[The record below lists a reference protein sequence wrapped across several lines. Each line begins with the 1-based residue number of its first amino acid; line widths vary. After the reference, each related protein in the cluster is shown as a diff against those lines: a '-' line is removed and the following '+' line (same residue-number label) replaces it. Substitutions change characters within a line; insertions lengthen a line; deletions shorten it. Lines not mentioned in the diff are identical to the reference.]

1 MAIKGTAVS
10 TDSNAA
16 SLHRKGFASLL
27 TTFSFIVMSLSGF
40 LLFIV
45 PQGRIAEWTDW
56 RMLGLAK
63 SQWGDIHITTSLM
76 FLIAGAYHIL
86 LNWRTLVNY
95 FTAKRDKGLMMQREL
110 AISGVVTVLCIAGAV
125 YQVPP
130 LSYVLT
136 LNNTIKQAWIVD
148 KDHEPPIGHAELL
161 TMPSFTKK
169 MQMDMNQVTDELQ
182 RNGITFK
189 DTESLAVIA
198 RNHGT
203 SPVKLYMLI
212 KPLEGGAARAVTAA
226 AMTEETAKA
235 SLRTAPSAI
244 APVKP
249 AVVSAKQAVYT
260 AELVD
265 EKFEGRG
272 MGRKTLAMLA
282 EETGFDLAKA
292 KKKLAA
298 RNLSMKDDETLKDAA
313 AKAGIAPMEILKIIL
328 VGEPV
333 EA

>member
-1 MAIKGTAVS
+1 MS
-10 TDSNAA
+10 TKA
-16 SLHRKGFASLL
+16 LHGKGFASLL
-27 TTFSFIVMSLSGF
+27 TTFSFIVMSLSGI

-45 PQGRIAEWTDW
+45 PQGRIAEWTEW

-76 FLIAGAYHIL
+76 FLIAGAYHIA

-95 FTAKRDKGLMMQREL
+95 FTSKREKGLMMQREL
-110 AISGVVTVLCIAGAV
+110 AISAVVTVFCIAGAV

-148 KDHEPPIGHAELL
+148 KDHEPPMGHAELL

-169 MQMDMNQVTDELQ
+169 LQMDMGQVTAVLQ
-182 RNGITFK
+182 QNGITFN

-198 RNHGT
+198 KRHGT
-203 SPVKLYMLI
+203 SPVRLYQMI
-212 KPLEGGAARAVTAA
+212 KPLEGSTSGMVTAA
-226 AMTEETAKA
+226 APAEAVKA
-235 SLRTAPSAI
+235 SLQTA
-244 APVKP
+244 APATQP
-249 AVVSAKQAVYT
+249 VYT
-260 AELVD
+260 DELVD

-272 MGRKTLAMLA
+272 MGRKTLAMLS
-282 EETGFDLAKA
+282 EEIGFDLAKA

-298 RNLSMKDDETLKDAA
+298 RNVSMKDDETLKDAA
-313 AKAGIAPMEILKIIL
+313 NKAGTAPMEILKVIL

-333 EA
+333 KA

>member
-1 MAIKGTAVS
+1 MRETEMS
-10 TDSNAA
+10 TKA
-16 SLHRKGFASLL
+16 LHGKGFASLL

-45 PQGRIAEWTDW
+45 PQGRIAEWTEW

-76 FLIAGAYHIL
+76 FLIAGAYHIA

-95 FTAKRDKGLMMQREL
+95 FTTKREKGLMMQREL
-110 AISGVVTVLCIAGAV
+110 AISGVVTVFCIAGAV

-148 KDHEPPIGHAELL
+148 KDHEPPMGHAELL

-169 MQMDMNQVTDELQ
+169 LQMDMGQVTAVLQ
-182 RNGITFK
+182 QNGITFN

-198 RNHGT
+198 KRHGT
-203 SPVKLYMLI
+203 SPVRLYQMI
-212 KPLEGGAARAVTAA
+212 KPLEGSTSGMVTAA
-226 AMTEETAKA
+226 APAEAVKA
-235 SLRTAPSAI
+235 SLQTA
-244 APVKP
+244 APATQP
-249 AVVSAKQAVYT
+249 VYT
-260 AELVD
+260 DELVD

-272 MGRKTLAMLA
+272 MGRKTLAMLS
-282 EETGFDLAKA
+282 EEIGFDLAKA

-298 RNLSMKDDETLKDAA
+298 RNVSMKDDETLKDAA
-313 AKAGIAPMEILKIIL
+313 NKAGTAPMEILKVIL

-333 EA
+333 KA

>member
-1 MAIKGTAVS
+1 MS
-10 TDSNAA
+10 TKA
-16 SLHRKGFASLL
+16 LHGKGFASLL
-27 TTFSFIVMSLSGF
+27 TTFSFIVMSLSGI

-45 PQGRIAEWTDW
+45 PQGRIAEWTEW

-76 FLIAGAYHIL
+76 FLIAGAYHIA

-95 FTAKRDKGLMMQREL
+95 FTSKREKGLMMQREL
-110 AISGVVTVLCIAGAV
+110 AISGVVTVFCIAGAV

-148 KDHEPPIGHAELL
+148 KDHEPPMGHAELL

-169 MQMDMNQVTDELQ
+169 LQMDMGQVTAVLQ
-182 RNGITFK
+182 QNGITFN

-198 RNHGT
+198 KRHGT
-203 SPVKLYMLI
+203 SPVKLYQMI
-212 KPLEGGAARAVTAA
+212 KPLEGSTSGMVTAA
-226 AMTEETAKA
+226 APAEAVKA
-235 SLRTAPSAI
+235 SLQTA
-244 APVKP
+244 APATQP
-249 AVVSAKQAVYT
+249 VYT
-260 AELVD
+260 DELVD

-272 MGRKTLAMLA
+272 MGRKTLAMLS
-282 EETGFDLAKA
+282 EEIGFDLAKA

-298 RNLSMKDDETLKDAA
+298 RNVSMKDDETLKDAA
-313 AKAGIAPMEILKIIL
+313 NKAGTAPMEILKVIL

-333 EA
+333 KA

>member
-1 MAIKGTAVS
+1 MS
-10 TDSNAA
+10 TKA
-16 SLHRKGFASLL
+16 LHGKGFASLL
-27 TTFSFIVMSLSGF
+27 TTFSFIVMSLSGI

-45 PQGRIAEWTDW
+45 PQGRIAEWTEW

-76 FLIAGAYHIL
+76 FLIAGAYHIA

-95 FTAKRDKGLMMQREL
+95 FTTKREKGLMMQREL
-110 AISGVVTVLCIAGAV
+110 AISGVVTVFCIAGAV

-148 KDHEPPIGHAELL
+148 KDHEPPMGHAELL

-169 MQMDMNQVTDELQ
+169 LQMDMGQVTAVLQ
-182 RNGITFK
+182 QNGITFN

-198 RNHGT
+198 KRHGT
-203 SPVKLYMLI
+203 SPVKLYQMI
-212 KPLEGGAARAVTAA
+212 KPLEGSMSGMVTAA
-226 AMTEETAKA
+226 AAPAEAVKA
-235 SLRTAPSAI
+235 SLQTA
-244 APVKP
+244 APATQP
-249 AVVSAKQAVYT
+249 VYT
-260 AELVD
+260 DELVD

-272 MGRKTLAMLA
+272 MGRKTLAMLS
-282 EETGFDLAKA
+282 EEIGFDLAKA

-298 RNLSMKDDETLKDAA
+298 RNVSMKDDETLKDAA
-313 AKAGIAPMEILKIIL
+313 NKAGTAPMEILKVIL

-333 EA
+333 KA

>member
-1 MAIKGTAVS
+1 MS
-10 TDSNAA
+10 TKA
-16 SLHRKGFASLL
+16 LHGKGFASLL
-27 TTFSFIVMSLSGF
+27 TTFSFIVMSLSGI

-45 PQGRIAEWTDW
+45 PQGRIAEWTEW

-76 FLIAGAYHIL
+76 FLLAGAYHIA

-95 FTAKRDKGLMMQREL
+95 FTTKREKGLMMQREL
-110 AISGVVTVLCIAGAV
+110 AISGVVTVFCIAGAV

-148 KDHEPPIGHAELL
+148 KDHEPPMGHAELL

-169 MQMDMNQVTDELQ
+169 LQMDMGQVTAVLQ
-182 RNGITFK
+182 QNGITFN

-198 RNHGT
+198 KRHGT
-203 SPVKLYMLI
+203 SPVKLYQMI
-212 KPLEGGAARAVTAA
+212 KPLEGSTSGMVTAA
-226 AMTEETAKA
+226 AAPAEAVKA
-235 SLRTAPSAI
+235 SLQTA
-244 APVKP
+244 APATQP
-249 AVVSAKQAVYT
+249 VYT
-260 AELVD
+260 DELVD

-272 MGRKTLAMLA
+272 MGRKTLAMLS
-282 EETGFDLAKA
+282 EEIGFDLAKA

-298 RNLSMKDDETLKDAA
+298 RNVSMKDDETLKDAA
-313 AKAGIAPMEILKIIL
+313 NKAGTAPMEILKVIL

-333 EA
+333 KA

>member
-1 MAIKGTAVS
+1 MS
-10 TDSNAA
+10 TNTNG
-16 SLHRKGFASLL
+16 LHGKGFASLL

-95 FTAKRDKGLMMQREL
+95 FTAKREKGLMMQREL
-110 AISGVVTVLCIAGAV
+110 AISGVVTVFCIAGAV

-136 LNNTIKQAWIVD
+136 LNNSIKQAWIVD

-161 TMPSFTKK
+161 TMPSFTRK
-169 MQMDMNQVTDELQ
+169 MQMDPNQVAAVLKSK
-182 RNGITFK
+182 GITFT

-198 RNHGT
+198 KNHGT

-212 KPLEGGAARAVTAA
+212 KPLEGGAAGAVTAA
-226 AMTEETAKA
+226 ATPAEMTKA
-235 SLRTAPSAI
+235 SLQTATSAPSATT
-244 APVKP
+244 A
-249 AVVSAKQAVYT
+249 AAASARPPVYT

-282 EETGFDLAKA
+282 DETGVDLARA

-298 RNLSMKDDETLKDAA
+298 RNVSMKDDETLKDAA
-313 AKAGIAPMEILKIIL
+313 AKAGTAPMEILKIIL

-333 EA
+333 KA

>member
-1 MAIKGTAVS
+1 MSTKALHGKGY
-10 TDSNAA
+10 
-16 SLHRKGFASLL
+16 ASLL
-27 TTFSFIVMSLSGF
+27 TTFSFIVMSLSGI

-45 PQGRIAEWTDW
+45 PQGRIAEWTEW

-76 FLIAGAYHIL
+76 FLIAGAYHIA

-95 FTAKRDKGLMMQREL
+95 FTTKREKGLMMQREL
-110 AISGVVTVLCIAGAV
+110 AISGVVTVFCIAGAV

-148 KDHEPPIGHAELL
+148 KDHEPPMGHAELL

-169 MQMDMNQVTDELQ
+169 LQMDMGQVTAVLQ
-182 RNGITFK
+182 QNGITFN

-198 RNHGT
+198 KRHGT
-203 SPVKLYMLI
+203 SPVRLYQMI
-212 KPLEGGAARAVTAA
+212 KPLEGSTSGMVTAA
-226 AMTEETAKA
+226 AAPAEAVKA
-235 SLRTAPSAI
+235 SLQTA
-244 APVKP
+244 APATQP
-249 AVVSAKQAVYT
+249 VYT
-260 AELVD
+260 DELVD

-272 MGRKTLAMLA
+272 MGRKTLAMLS
-282 EETGFDLAKA
+282 EEIGFDLAKA

-298 RNLSMKDDETLKDAA
+298 RNVSMKDDETLKDAA
-313 AKAGIAPMEILKIIL
+313 NKAGTAPMEILKVIL

-333 EA
+333 KA

>member
-1 MAIKGTAVS
+1 MS
-10 TDSNAA
+10 TKA
-16 SLHRKGFASLL
+16 LHGKGFASLL
-27 TTFSFIVMSLSGF
+27 TTFSFIVMSLSGI

-45 PQGRIAEWTDW
+45 PQGRIAEWTEW

-76 FLIAGAYHIL
+76 FLIAGAYHIA

-95 FTAKRDKGLMMQREL
+95 FTSKREKGLMMQREL
-110 AISGVVTVLCIAGAV
+110 AISGVVTVFCIAGAV

-148 KDHEPPIGHAELL
+148 KDHEPPMGHAELL

-169 MQMDMNQVTDELQ
+169 LQMDMGQVTAVLQ
-182 RNGITFK
+182 QNGITFN

-198 RNHGT
+198 KRHGT
-203 SPVKLYMLI
+203 SPVKLYQMI
-212 KPLEGGAARAVTAA
+212 KPLEGSTSGMVTAA
-226 AMTEETAKA
+226 AAPAEAVKA
-235 SLRTAPSAI
+235 SLQTA
-244 APVKP
+244 APAGQP
-249 AVVSAKQAVYT
+249 VYT
-260 AELVD
+260 DELVD

-272 MGRKTLAMLA
+272 MGRKTLAMLS
-282 EETGFDLAKA
+282 EEIGFDLAKA

-298 RNLSMKDDETLKDAA
+298 RNVSMKDDETLKDAA
-313 AKAGIAPMEILKIIL
+313 NKAGTAPMEILKVIL

-333 EA
+333 KA

>member
-1 MAIKGTAVS
+1 MS
-10 TDSNAA
+10 TKA
-16 SLHRKGFASLL
+16 LHGKGFASLL
-27 TTFSFIVMSLSGF
+27 TTFSFIVMSLSGI

-45 PQGRIAEWTDW
+45 PQGRIAEWTEW

-76 FLIAGAYHIL
+76 FLIAGAYHIA

-95 FTAKRDKGLMMQREL
+95 FTTKREKGLMMQREL
-110 AISGVVTVLCIAGAV
+110 AISGVVTVFCIAGAV

-148 KDHEPPIGHAELL
+148 KDHEPPMGHAELL

-169 MQMDMNQVTDELQ
+169 LQMDMGQVTAVLQ
-182 RNGITFK
+182 QNGITFN

-198 RNHGT
+198 KRHGT
-203 SPVKLYMLI
+203 SPVRLYQMI
-212 KPLEGGAARAVTAA
+212 KPLEGSTSGMVTAA
-226 AMTEETAKA
+226 APAEAVKA
-235 SLRTAPSAI
+235 SLQTA
-244 APVKP
+244 APATQP
-249 AVVSAKQAVYT
+249 VYT
-260 AELVD
+260 DELVD

-272 MGRKTLAMLA
+272 MGRKTLAMLS
-282 EETGFDLAKA
+282 EEIGFDLAKA

-298 RNLSMKDDETLKDAA
+298 RNVSMKDDETLKDAA
-313 AKAGIAPMEILKIIL
+313 NKAGTAPMEILKVIL

-333 EA
+333 KA

>member
-1 MAIKGTAVS
+1 MS
-10 TDSNAA
+10 TKA
-16 SLHRKGFASLL
+16 LHGKGFASLL
-27 TTFSFIVMSLSGF
+27 TTFSFIVMSLSGI

-45 PQGRIAEWTDW
+45 PQGRIAEWTEW

-76 FLIAGAYHIL
+76 FLIAGAYHIA

-95 FTAKRDKGLMMQREL
+95 FTTKREKGLMMQREL
-110 AISGVVTVLCIAGAV
+110 AISGVVTVFCIAGAV

-148 KDHEPPIGHAELL
+148 KDHEPPMGHAELL

-169 MQMDMNQVTDELQ
+169 LQMDMGQVTAVLQ
-182 RNGITFK
+182 QNGITFN

-198 RNHGT
+198 KRHGT
-203 SPVKLYMLI
+203 SPVKLYQMI
-212 KPLEGGAARAVTAA
+212 KPLEGSTSGMVTAA
-226 AMTEETAKA
+226 APAEAVKA
-235 SLRTAPSAI
+235 SLQTA
-244 APVKP
+244 APATQP
-249 AVVSAKQAVYT
+249 VYT
-260 AELVD
+260 DELVD

-272 MGRKTLAMLA
+272 MGRKTLAMLS
-282 EETGFDLAKA
+282 EEIGFDLAKA

-298 RNLSMKDDETLKDAA
+298 RNVSMKDDETLKDAA
-313 AKAGIAPMEILKIIL
+313 NKAGTAPMEILKVIL

-333 EA
+333 KA

>member
-1 MAIKGTAVS
+1 MS
-10 TDSNAA
+10 TKA
-16 SLHRKGFASLL
+16 LHGKGFASLL
-27 TTFSFIVMSLSGF
+27 TTFSFIVMSLSGI

-45 PQGRIAEWTDW
+45 PQGRIAEWTEW

-76 FLIAGAYHIL
+76 FLIAGAYHIA

-95 FTAKRDKGLMMQREL
+95 FTTKREKGLMMQREL
-110 AISGVVTVLCIAGAV
+110 AISGVVTVFCIAGAV

-148 KDHEPPIGHAELL
+148 KDHEPPMGHAELL

-169 MQMDMNQVTDELQ
+169 LQMDMGQVTAVLQ
-182 RNGITFK
+182 QNGITFN

-198 RNHGT
+198 KRHGT
-203 SPVKLYMLI
+203 SPVKLYQMI
-212 KPLEGGAARAVTAA
+212 KPLEGSTSGMVTAA
-226 AMTEETAKA
+226 AAPAEAVKA
-235 SLRTAPSAI
+235 SLQTA
-244 APVKP
+244 APATQP
-249 AVVSAKQAVYT
+249 VYT
-260 AELVD
+260 DELVD

-272 MGRKTLAMLA
+272 MGRKTLAMLS
-282 EETGFDLAKA
+282 EEIGFDLAKA

-298 RNLSMKDDETLKDAA
+298 RNVSMKDDETLKDAA
-313 AKAGIAPMEILKIIL
+313 NKAGTAPMEILKVIL

-333 EA
+333 KA

>member
-1 MAIKGTAVS
+1 MS
-10 TDSNAA
+10 TNA
-16 SLHRKGFASLL
+16 LHSKGFASLL
-27 TTFSFIVMSLSGF
+27 TTFSFIVMSLSGV

-76 FLIAGAYHIL
+76 FLIAGAYHIV

-95 FTAKRDKGLMMQREL
+95 FTAKREKGLLMQREL
-110 AISGVVTVLCIAGAV
+110 VIAGVVTVFFLAGAV

-148 KDHEPPIGHAELL
+148 KDHEPPMGHAELL

-169 MQMDMNQVTDELQ
+169 LQMDPNQVADVLKS
-182 RNGITFK
+182 NGITFTA
-189 DTESLAVIA
+189 TESLAVIA
-198 RNHGT
+198 KNHGT
-203 SPVKLYMLI
+203 SPVKLYQLI
-212 KPLEGGAARAVTAA
+212 KPLEGSAA
-226 AMTEETAKA
+226 AMVTAVA
-235 SLRTAPSAI
+235 EPGEMMQVGLQTPSATPS
-244 APVKP
+244 AKP
-249 AVVSAKQAVYT
+249 AAAAPAKQSVYT
-260 AELVD
+260 DELVD

-272 MGRKTLAMLA
+272 MGRKTLVMLA
-282 EETGFDLAKA
+282 DETGFDLAKA

-298 RNLSMKDDETLKDAA
+298 RNVAMKDDETLKDAA
-313 AKAGIAPMEILKIIL
+313 AKAGTAPMEILKIIL

-333 EA
+333 KG